1 MAALVD
7 HRFTVKSLETK
18 EYKDEMVKYLQD
30 NLHFAEEGNDQS
42 KLQRALETFA
52 RAGELDLEGR
62 ALRFLFR
69 RITKLEIKDYIYII
83 EMLVES
89 DIIVLTSRRQRSDE
103 RVQSDGELVNA
114 LDDVFAQYPV
124 VIYCLPEE
132 RPAIEID
139 KVWPKVCPDNEYE
152 VEVHIEFPSGC
163 PPNLATRFAAMI
175 HSEGQ
180 HCSVA

>member
-1 MAALVD
+1 
-7 HRFTVKSLETK
+7 
-18 EYKDEMVKYLQD
+18 LQD
-30 NLHFAEEGNDQS
+30 NPHYAEEVNDHS
-42 KLQRALETFA
+42 KLEQALETFA
-52 RAGELDLEGR
+52 RAGELDMEGR

-69 RITKLEIKDYIYII
+69 CITKLEIKDYIYII

-139 KVWPKVCPDNEYE
+139 KVWPKVCPDNENE

-163 PPNLATRFAAMI
+163 PPNLSTRFAAMI